1 MSMQY
6 KATRISTGGSHYLQ
20 GFVEAI
26 RKVTSVAETTLS
38 LDEQRYLSL
47 VYHKLTWASF
57 GRQSAVE
64 ISDIVTRLRK
74 LALTA
79 KSEYVI
85 DSHLLIIKNTDG
97 HIVITV
103 NAKKGSFF
111 PDVRFATPTGDAF
124 KLELTKS
131 ESPVRPMRKDLAG
144 GVKANELIINRKAR
158 ENAIRI
164 LLDDNELSKTLCPS
178 LRSDVVKA
186 LNEHFNKKQPEVES
200 AINSQLICEN
210 AVRVLL
216 GDNALTCA
224 LGSELQSEI
233 TKVLIQY
240 IGDKQ
245 LKANVDLNKDAG
257 VTANSASKRL
267 LGKTDDVVV
276 LLAEYNFGVS
286 EPGMANALNSV
297 DDKHCPTGY
306 VVRKRLTNHTNLTDF
321 APSDAPYKINFGHVT
336 SGGAVKTLLRD
347 IRECRWDRVIDNA
360 LAHAD
365 VTECSD
371 MWFAFKVGFTGH
383 GPFAV
388 FWIDQLNH
396 QCYARMMI
404 DGSVYEINPTM

>member
-1 MSMQY
+1 MNMQY
-6 KATRISTGGSHYLQ
+6 KATRTSTDGSHYLQ

-47 VYHKLTWASF
+47 IYHKLTWVPY
-57 GRQSAVE
+57 GRPSAEE

-85 DSHLLIIKNTDG
+85 DSHLLIIKDTAG

-124 KLELTKS
+124 KLELTKG
-131 ESPVRPMRKDLAG
+131 ESPVRPMRK
-144 GVKANELIINRKAR
+144 ELISSALAIEKIHCKAAR
-158 ENAIRI
+158 EKAIRVF
-164 LLDDNELSKTLCPS
+164 L
-178 LRSDVVKA
+178 
-186 LNEHFNKKQPEVES
+186 S
-200 AINSQLICEN
+200 AIDDPEMRS
-210 AVRVLL
+210 
-216 GDNALTCA
+216 T
-224 LGSELQSEI
+224 
-233 TKVLIQY
+233 
-240 IGDKQ
+240 IGRLMTEHLDRQQ

-257 VTANSASKRL
+257 VMANGVAKDL
-267 LGKTDDVVV
+267 LGMVDANTSFNLPSEIICID
-276 LLAEYNFGVS
+276 LGVS

-297 DDKHCPTGY
+297 DGKHCPTGY

-321 APSDAPYKINFGHVT
+321 APSDVPYKINFEHVT
-336 SGGAVKTLLRD
+336 SGGVVKTLLRD
-347 IRECRWDRVIDNA
+347 IRKCRWDRIVNNA

-365 VTECSD
+365 ISRCAD

-396 QCYARMMI
+396 QCYARMI
-404 DGSVYEINPTM
+404 IGGSVYEISPTI